1 MAIDSIFGS
10 NLMNIAIL
18 AAEDIVYKNGPIL
31 SKISPVHMVSV
42 VTLLTM
48 TGFAIIGLF
57 FRPEKRILK
66 MVGLISWVL
75 LLLLLINSYFMYIN
89 GQTA

>member
-1 MAIDSIFGS
+1 
-10 NLMNIAIL
+10 MNIAIL
-18 AAEDIVYKNGPIL
+18 AIEDIVYKHGPIF
-31 SKISPVHMVSV
+31 SKISPVHTVSV
-42 VTLLTM
+42 MTLLIM
-48 TGFAIIGLF
+48 TGLVIIGLF

-89 GQTA
+89 CQSA